1 MRAGRIFWG
10 VFFIVIG
17 GLLLLSKL
25 NMMHIELGY
34 LWKLWPLIF
43 IFWGLSALTRSSS
56 VKWLLF
62 GITAVIAALFLFS
75 AFHNGRFA
83 FHEMFS
89 DGGPVE
95 TQHNTE
101 NYDSTITRATLK
113 LDAGAGEYKISDTTS
128 ALIDAS
134 TQTRFGHYSF
144 QAIKE
149 DSIEHISMK
158 MEGSSKGW
166 HWGSMKN
173 EVDLNLNTH
182 PLWDMTFDLG
192 AASIV
197 MDLSPYNVSNARFD
211 IGAAS
216 AKIKLGDRADTS
228 HVDINAGAS
237 SIDIAIP
244 SDAGC
249 EIVADASLSG
259 KDFPDFTKT
268 ADKTYRTGNFDTA
281 TKRIYINI
289 SAGVSSLKVTRNADW
304 QL

>member
-10 VFFIVIG
+10 VFFVVIG

-25 NMMHIELGY
+25 NMLHMELGY

-62 GITAVIAALFLFS
+62 GITAVVAALFLFS
-75 AFHNGRFA
+75 AMHNGRFA

-101 NYDSTITRATLK
+101 NYDSSIVRATL
-113 LDAGAGEYKISDTTS
+113 LVEAGAGEYNIQDTTNS
-128 ALIDAS
+128 LIDAA
-134 TQTRFGHYSF
+134 TQTRFGHYDF
-144 QAIKE
+144 ETNKG
-149 DSIEHISMK
+149 DSIEHVTLK
-158 MEGSSKGW
+158 MEGKSTGW
-166 HWGSMKN
+166 HWGNMKN
-173 EVDLNLNTH
+173 EMDMKLNTH
-182 PLWDMTFDLG
+182 PLWNMDFDLG
-192 AASIV
+192 AASMN
-197 MDLSPYNVSNARFD
+197 MDLSPYMVGIARFD

-216 AKIKLGDRADTS
+216 AKIKLGDRVDTS
-228 HVDINAGAS
+228 NIDIDAGAS
-237 SIDIAIP
+237 SIELSIP

-249 EIVADASLSG
+249 QIVADASLSG

-268 ADKTYRTGNFDTA
+268 SDKTYRTANFDSA
-281 TKRIYINI
+281 PKRIYINI
-289 SAGVSSLKVTRNADW
+289 DAGVSSLKVKRYSGG
-304 QL
+304 Q